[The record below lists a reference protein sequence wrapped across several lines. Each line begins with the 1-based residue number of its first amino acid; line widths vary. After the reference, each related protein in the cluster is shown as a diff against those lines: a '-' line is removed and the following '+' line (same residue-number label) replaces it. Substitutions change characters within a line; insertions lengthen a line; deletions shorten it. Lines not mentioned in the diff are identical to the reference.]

1 MNEYLVELYSWLDTN
16 HDYSSRYTV
25 DDFQDNMQDES
36 FALEM
41 YEWLNG
47 VDETFSER
55 EPIEIWSKKVKKKG
69 DLEQQISSGVA
80 EITESQPKDS
90 SSDTLNPNTPIN
102 PLNNEQDNS
111 GDEVDDLGKPVTQT
125 AEPNNQQI
133 IDEDVVVTSEIDGE
147 VVEEEVF
154 DSYDESQK
162 SIIEQT
168 KDPFS
173 FSINTVNDK
182 LINGTE
188 ESAVPLMNYHFNQ
201 YGFEFSKTD
210 VFGDGMNVTALNGKE
225 LYVNLDPFKLLGMDS
240 GYGADNGA
248 KEEAAALRNFL
259 ESNKAESRRLS
270 LLENGYSALK
280 RKIVAEKDID
290 NSINILN
297 IQANTFNKTINSWL
311 EDKRKLDEQGLYF
324 DGIKQEQLNQPGTR
338 KLFDEYQAAR
348 TRSNAER
355 AGILQRDNDLST
367 KGYALDA
374 TIGRY
379 SEMQSQR
386 GNLSGAMLDAIWKGV
401 GRQTTTAMNYTIDAA
416 VNFDEFGNAGEDS
429 FNRLFQDT
437 AKKMYNVEK
446 NPNRINGDAFKGYLA
461 QNLDKKQIEKVRAK
475 TKDILA
481 KQAKFDIYNWQE
493 DGGADLKKVDGG
505 ARYSDIA
512 RTKNIEKL
520 SEGSILE
527 TLRNTPTDVFGD
539 DATTDEYSDLRK
551 QEFWAGSYL
560 GLGESLPAMMGG
572 PGLAGWAQR
581 TAQMFGQVS
590 DHVNEEMFNNPN
602 FANISENEKLSVALP
617 IGIVVGVLESV
628 GLRNVM
634 KQKGLLNKVLLKTI
648 GKYTGASQVK
658 KRGFTDVVRQEVD
671 NLFARGVL
679 VIGAGGVAEFETG
692 AAQEIADIGI
702 KSIYNFNKKSDMFR
716 TPDSIK
722 DGFKQVLR
730 AGAQEMVG
738 GWIMSVP
745 QAMISAASSKDFS
758 RLEEG
763 VFEQFE
769 EMVGDGKSTKLNQ
782 NFYDKANT
790 VRLKE
795 EINMGNLTPKEAQEQ
810 ERIFN
815 QIKGVY
821 NQIPSD
827 YTTDQK
833 KTALGLLLSKQE
845 IESRI
850 QGKDESSV
858 KRLKK
863 NIESINSDLEKL
875 SKDAYQAIQNPNL
888 GRVEEE
894 EIITEENAI
903 TSLNDKG
910 VENPTAEQI
919 KTEQDALQK
928 QSTESLDA
936 QESSRSSEEVGQDL
950 SNQQSTEQ
958 GTTENDIENQE
969 KTEEEII
976 QEEDSDF
983 EQLLDP
989 DSKIESDIDN
999 LPKKRQTVTAENG
1012 VEVELNVNEE
1022 NPNLSFTSSSS
1033 EYGIPTKNEFS
1044 NKILRQAKNAARAIS
1059 KIFPSLKIVVH
1070 RNTADYLQMDRD
1082 NDRGMY
1088 QPKDNT
1094 IHINLSKANGRTVGH
1109 EIFHAVL
1116 LNKLKM
1122 NDKVARAVTKKMVQA
1137 LSRSK
1142 TIDKATRTELKKFLK
1157 NYDSEI
1163 QNEEK
1168 LAEIVGMVADNYTS
1182 LTPSSKSVVRKWVE
1196 KIAAGLGIEIGQSE
1210 QDVIDLL
1217 NTIARKTVTGEQI
1230 TEGDLKA
1237 IDDFAGGK
1245 KVKNPAKALARKQIV
1260 GGFEVS
1266 YTENENIEA
1275 YIKDGRVTEP
1285 KNVSEFNGLQ
1295 TVITSPDDMLAG
1307 EIKYKGKT
1315 IFEGEGGV
1323 FFVTKF
1329 GDVWASGAEGTANT
1343 IANGLNTQLKQNKG
1357 RAFLTLTKGTD
1368 AKLVSSASGVNS
1380 TLAVLNTMLENNII
1394 STDIFK
1400 SAVSQAILNEENIL
1414 AEKKKNDIAKAKR
1427 EGKELIEPKTNSKK
1441 VVLSK
1446 SISELLGSS
1455 KKYFTDPKTTT
1466 FETRGNVVKGIV
1478 SEIAKSFTT
1487 KQSKKSLAEFLGGDT
1502 SRGVGVGNTKLKSG
1516 KPGSQALVDLIAKI
1530 AAEGL
1535 TKGLNVGDVYAVIEI
1550 NSEVAVKEDSHPSY
1564 PFHISMKN
1572 GKKPILHL
1580 IQNRENGRD
1589 VFKPQYGTDKKTKQK
1604 LNNPYKVGNVSVM
1617 NGQFE
1622 TVSKTKTE
1630 VETKV
1635 EEESEVTAEVRKQK
1649 TDAEKLGILFKMN
1662 LKGFMPSTIPLGEL
1676 QQKARRLGLR
1686 VEAAPYKEGYKKG
1699 QVAGYYFSN
1708 GKTQNGKPRFYNPR
1722 ANVRKQKSMSDIGR
1736 QTNKLLDIV
1745 NLGRDNNIKDRTIV
1759 DYLKRNTKFMMT
1771 EIKSVM
1777 KTSNF
1782 VLRNV
1787 PKAFGNVKG
1796 GMLQGIQLFN
1806 RVDSFRRNLLDFNIT
1821 PTGKIVEKFTTK
1833 IDELKA
1839 ERADLDIKDVN
1850 GSALLLEKIQ
1860 KLETKLKDFQNTA
1873 KLENKKYYV
1882 FTQNEID
1889 NKTVDYLQQTK
1900 AYIAES
1906 NNGAYSTQQAKM
1918 TAEMMT
1924 AFNGKQM
1931 RGDAAVK
1938 IKLARQIIL
1947 KRGKSDLQ
1955 ATKRDLRNFIRVAL
1969 PSFIFSRPEVN
1980 TLIRKI
1986 TDANVDNVENLK
1998 EEVLEFVNEKT
2009 NTVLTKQINDILKGK
2024 YDDTQSGRKKGYKV
2038 SDAVRIRLKFISDKL
2053 GGINN
2058 KTDAN
2063 ILTKLGEQIQI
2074 EITEIES
2081 STEIQTPE
2089 QRGTVSDLQIALNF
2103 VNANLSLNTSIEQT
2117 TDLETV
2123 INNLNDLVDQGKTEM
2138 EAALRDKHNEYVQN
2152 FQTAYYEITGQKI
2165 EMYLPNPEFSELDVE
2180 SKKNPR
2186 LIKNPNAKELLLDY
2200 KTLSEAKK
2208 RGVINKAKISFSN
2221 LTEAVVSF
2229 IIGQNDLLNLM
2240 AKIGKMPGE
2249 LFGGDLQELVT
2260 FKVDDSTN
2268 DYKARKMATTLI
2280 VNAKIEEIYGTKW
2293 RTLSQNDSVKL
2304 PTGIFLQSGIE
2315 LADLSQNQMAY
2326 LVNQYR
2332 DPANKAS
2339 FEGKYGNDYQ
2349 RIMTEMEAKL
2359 NPQVLK
2365 IMKWQVEEFFPSLYD
2380 GYNDVYKKVYRTTMP
2395 WNEHY
2400 AGRIYRDVGKGKEE
2414 IPDILSNQKG
2424 AYKGFASPASTK
2436 ARVNNTVPIK
2446 SMDQMAAMMTYV
2458 NDMNYFAAFG
2468 ETLNDVNN
2476 IFNNEDIRNAIIN
2489 NYGQGPMQSIDT
2501 MITGLGNRGVSK
2513 EYGMD
2518 WINNVTSAFVIGR
2531 LSINPTIFIKQLT
2544 SAPAYAVRIGFRNWM
2559 KYSTMELPQMRK
2571 NWKEITDNSV
2581 YIQDRYGES
2590 ILRTLET
2597 YAPSKVENLIPSQT
2611 MGTIVDVLMY
2621 LVKQGDKGAIII
2633 GGVPNYAF
2641 YKNQYKKNNPDAT
2654 NQEVIDYAV
2663 KMFERDTK
2671 SSQQSSD
2678 FQDKDQYQTGN
2689 VFARGANMF
2698 LTSVK
2703 QYLRKEMT
2711 TTRNLYRKIKSGGKE
2726 GKGTY
2731 WENFKTLAMYHSILP
2746 VIFQF
2751 IAAGLPG
2758 VLAPWEDED
2767 EDTLIRAATLGN
2779 LNGIF
2784 LLGSFIDAFGD
2795 FMTSKPWTGKDQSQ
2809 IPLLSIG
2816 LNFFRE
2822 LNEAN
2827 RFNVTPFDKNGTL
2840 RSQEDIAKSRA
2851 GKEAATK
2858 KAFYNLA
2865 NSGLPLKQLERL
2877 IKNADEITSGNVK
2890 GTELIMRIL
2899 QFSDYQILSKEERA
2913 ALKKPKTKGRTL
2925 TNKELQKYD
2934 PDAYR
2939 RKMELE
2945 KEFKDTDMYR
2955 QTQEMKRQQ
2964 KIMREQMLED
2974 MYN

>member
-1217 NTIARKTVTGEQI
+1217 NTIARKTTTGQEI

-1245 KVKNPAKALARKQIV
+1245 KVKNPAKALARKQLV

-1295 TVITSPDDMLAG
+1295 TIITSPDDMLAG

-1343 IANGLNTQLKQNKG
+1343 IANGLNTQLKQNKN

-1414 AEKKKNDIAKAKR
+1414 AEKKKNDIAKAKK

-1502 SRGVGVGNTKLKSG
+1502 SRSVGVGNTKLKSG

-1550 NSEVAVKEDSHPSY
+1550 NSEVEVKEDSHPSY

-1580 IQNRENGRD
+1580 IQNRQNGRD

-1617 NGQFE
+1617 TGQFE

-1635 EEESEVTAEVRKQK
+1635 EEELEVTAKVRKQK
-1649 TDAEKLGILFKMN
+1649 SDAEKLGILFKMN
-1662 LKGFMPSTIPLGEL
+1662 LKGFMPNTIPLGEL

-1686 VEAAPYKEGYKKG
+1686 VERALYESGYQKG
-1699 QVAGYYFSN
+1699 QVSGYYFSN
-1708 GKTQNGKPRFYNPR
+1708 GVTQNGKPRFYNPR
-1722 ANVRKQKSMSDIGR
+1722 AGVRKQKSMGEIGR
-1736 QTNKLLDIV
+1736 SETEAINIIK
-1745 NLGRDNNIKDRTIV
+1745 LGRENNIKDNTIV
-1759 DYLKRNTKFMMT
+1759 DYLKRNTSLLMKD
-1771 EIKSVM
+1771 IKPLIKV
-1777 KTSNF
+1777 SNF
-1782 VLRNV
+1782 VLKNV
-1787 PKAFGNVKG
+1787 PEVFGNIKG
-1796 GMLQGIQLFN
+1796 GMMAGIKVFN
-1806 RVDSFRRNLLDFNIT
+1806 KVYEFRKNLLDNNLT
-1821 PTGKIVEKFTTK
+1821 ATGKKIVKLNQE
-1833 IDELKA
+1833 IDDKKSQIPQG
-1839 ERADLDIKDVN
+1839 DLFDAKK
-1850 GSALLLEKIQ
+1850 SEKIEAEIK
-1860 KLETKLKDFQNTA
+1860 KLEDQISKIQTKARTEKNKFY
-1873 KLENKKYYV
+1873 KL
-1882 FTQNEID
+1882 TQEEID
-1889 NKTVDYLQQTK
+1889 NATLDFLQSQPE
-1900 AYIAES
+1900 YIAAS
-1906 NNGAYSTQQAKM
+1906 NKGAYSTLQAQM
-1918 TAEMMT
+1918 TSQMMN
-1924 AFNGKQM
+1924 AFEGGVM
-1931 RGDAAVK
+1931 RGDAAAR
-1938 IKLARQIIL
+1938 IKLARKLIQR
-1947 KRGKSDLQ
+1947 KGKSDLQ
-1955 ATKRDLRNFIRVAL
+1955 ATQRDLRNFIRKSL
-1969 PSFIFSRPEVN
+1969 PSFIFQKPEVVK
-1980 TLIRKI
+1980 LMQKI
-1986 TDANVDNVENLK
+1986 TNANPKNIENLK
-1998 EEVLEFVNEKT
+1998 EEVLEYVNKKT
-2009 NTVLTKQINDILKGK
+2009 NTELTKKINEILGGK
-2024 YDDTQSGRKKGYKV
+2024 YQDTQSGRKKAYKV
-2038 SDAVRIRLKFISDKL
+2038 SNEVRLRLESIKKLLTDINSETDINVLDEVGQKLQNEMSAIQKLDSTDISKL
-2053 GGINN
+2053 
-2058 KTDAN
+2058 TADY
-2063 ILTKLGEQIQI
+2063 
-2074 EITEIES
+2074 
-2081 STEIQTPE
+2081 
-2089 QRGTVSDLQIALNF
+2089 SDLQIALNF
-2103 VNANLSLNTSIEQT
+2103 VNAQQSLDISIEKTEGLQFVIDNL
-2117 TDLETV
+2117 TDL
-2123 INNLNDLVDQGKTEM
+2123 INDGKSELEADLR
-2138 EAALRDKHNEYVQN
+2138 AKHLKYIDN
-2152 FQTAYYEITGQKI
+2152 FQKAYYEITGKKI
-2165 EMYLPNPEFSELDVE
+2165 EMYIPNPEFNDLQVE
-2180 SKKNPR
+2180 SKSNPK
-2186 LIKNPNAKELLLDY
+2186 LIKNPESKQALLDY
-2200 KTLSEAKK
+2200 TALSKAKK
-2208 RGVINKAKISFSN
+2208 EGVINRAKIKFSE
-2221 LTEAVVSF
+2221 LTEGMVAFV
-2229 IIGQNDLLNLM
+2229 IGNNDLLNLM
-2240 AKIGKMPGE
+2240 SKIGKMPGE
-2249 LFGGDLQELVT
+2249 LFGGDLQEMVT
-2260 FKVDDSTN
+2260 FKIDESTN
-2268 DYKARKMATTLI
+2268 EFKARKMATTI
-2280 VNAKIEEIYGTKW
+2280 IMNAKVEEVYGNKW
-2293 RTLSQNDSVKL
+2293 RSKSQNDSMPL
-2304 PTGIFLQSGIE
+2304 STGIEMSSGVKIE
-2315 LADLSQNQMAY
+2315 DLSQNQMAY
-2326 LVNQYR
+2326 LVNQYK
-2332 DPANKAS
+2332 DPANQAS
-2339 FEGKYGNDYQ
+2339 FENKYGKDYQ
-2349 RIMTEMEAKL
+2349 RVMKEIEALL
-2359 NPQVLK
+2359 NDEVKEL
-2365 IMKWQVEEFFPSLYD
+2365 MRWQVEEFFPSLYD
-2380 GYNDVYKKVYRTTMP
+2380 GYNEVYKKVYRTSMP

-2400 AGRIYRDVGKGKEE
+2400 AGRIYREGVEDNSADV
-2414 IPDILSNQKG
+2414 LSNDKG
-2424 AYKGFASPASTK
+2424 AYKGFASPGSTK
-2436 ARVNNTVPIK
+2436 SRVNNTAPIQ

-2458 NDMNYFAAFG
+2458 NDMNYFAAYA
-2468 ETLNDVNN
+2468 ENLNDVAN
-2476 IFNNEDIRNAIIN
+2476 IFGNKNIKNAIVN
-2489 NYGQGPMQSIDT
+2489 NYGKGPLKSIQAMIDT
-2501 MITGLGNRGVSK
+2501 LSKRGLTEG
-2513 EYGMD
+2513 YGME
-2518 WINNVTSAFVIGR
+2518 WINNVTSTFVIGR
-2531 LSINPTIFIKQLT
+2531 LAINPTIFIKQLT

-2559 KYSTMELPQMRK
+2559 KYGTMKLPQMK
-2571 NWKEITDNSV
+2571 SNWKEITDNSV

-2590 ILRTLET
+2590 ILRTLES
-2597 YAPSKVENLIPSQT
+2597 YAPSKVQTLIPSET
-2611 MGTIVDVLMY
+2611 MGSIVDVLMY
-2621 LVKQGDKGAIII
+2621 LVKQGDKGAIVI

-2641 YKNQYKKNNPDAT
+2641 YKDQYRKKNPTAT
-2654 NQEVIDYAV
+2654 DQEVIDYAI

-2678 FQDKDQYQTGN
+2678 LQDKDQFQTGN

-2711 TTRNLYRKIKSGGKE
+2711 TTRNLYRKINSGGKE

-2746 VIFQF
+2746 VIFQY

-2767 EDTLIRAATLGN
+2767 EETLIRAAVLGN
-2779 LNGIF
+2779 LNGLF
-2784 LLGSFIDAFGD
+2784 LIGSLVDAFGD
-2795 FMTSKPWTGKDQSQ
+2795 LLTSKPWTGKDQSQ

-2827 RFNVTPFDKNGTL
+2827 RFNVTRVDKNGKQRT
-2840 RSQEDIAKSRA
+2840 QEAIEKSIA
-2851 GKEAATK
+2851 GKQAATK

-2865 NSGLPLKQLERL
+2865 NSGLPLKQVERL
-2877 IKNADEITSGNVK
+2877 IKNAELITSGKAK

-2899 QFSDYQILSKEERA
+2899 QFSDYQVTSKEQRDA
-2913 ALKKPKTKGRTL
+2913 AKKKKKKPRTKKL
-2925 TNKELQKYD
+2925 TNKELQRYD
-2934 PDAYR
+2934 PEAYQ
-2939 RKMELE
+2939 RKMEIQNRMRNSDLYIQ
-2945 KEFKDTDMYR
+2945 K
-2955 QTQEMKRQQ
+2955 QEIKRQQ
-2964 KIMREQMLED
+2964 RERRQQMLEER
-2974 MYN
+2974 YN